1 MCCLVLKDAVAGS
14 GTRWLPY
21 LVSKPKTQKDSVA
34 LMSCFSADQSD
45 MVSSRL
51 CYEMC
56 NMLCFDCLNLL

>member
-21 LVSKPKTQKDSVA
+21 LVSKPKTKDSVA

-56 NMLCFDCLNLL
+56 NMLYFDCLNLL